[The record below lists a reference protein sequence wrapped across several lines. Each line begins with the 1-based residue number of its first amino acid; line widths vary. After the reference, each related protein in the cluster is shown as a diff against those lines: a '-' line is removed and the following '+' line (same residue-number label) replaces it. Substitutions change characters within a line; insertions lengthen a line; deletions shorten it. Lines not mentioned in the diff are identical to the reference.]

1 MNIAILD
8 DYQDCVRQLD
18 CFSLLNGHQVQV
30 LNQTYTDAAQL
41 AAQLQDVEA
50 LVLIRERTRI
60 TDELLAQLPNLKLI
74 SQTGKVS
81 QHLSVD
87 ACTRHGVAVAEGT
100 GSPVAPAELCWGL
113 IMAASRHLPCYSTQ
127 LTQGHW
133 QQNGPLGLG
142 RTLHGLTLGIWGYG
156 KIGQRIA
163 RYGAAFGM
171 TVLVWGS
178 ETSRELARRHGFT
191 AADSKAAFF
200 AGADVLSLHL
210 RLNDA
215 TRCCVTRNDLALM
228 KPDSLFVNISRA
240 ELVEPDAL
248 WRELSTHP
256 GKQAALDVFD
266 NEPATPKNEPLL
278 TLPNV
283 LATPHIGY
291 VERNSYELYFKTAFE
306 NVLAF
311 AAGHPTNLVNSAV
324 LSAARHHNA
333 ATGAD

>member
-8 DYQDCVRQLD
+8 DYQDVVRQLN
-18 CFSLLNGHQVQV
+18 CFSLLQGHQVRI
-30 LNQTYTDAAQL
+30 LNKTYTDTAQL
-41 AAQLQDVEA
+41 AAQLQDVDA

-60 TDELLAQLPNLKLI
+60 NDALLNLLPSLKLV

-81 QHLSVD
+81 QHLDVG

-100 GSPVAPAELCWGL
+100 GSPIAPAELCWSL
-113 IMAASRHLPCYSTQ
+113 IMAASRHLPDYHAQ
-127 LTQGHW
+127 LTQGNW

-163 RYGAAFGM
+163 RYAAAFGM

-178 ETSRELARRHGFT
+178 DTSRELARQHGFT
-191 AADSKAAFF
+191 AADSKASFF
-200 AGADVLSLHL
+200 ASADILSLHL
-210 RLNDA
+210 RLNTA
-215 TRCCVTRNDLALM
+215 TRHCVTQEDLALM

-240 ELVEPDAL
+240 ELVVPGAL
-248 WRELSTHP
+248 WHELRAHP

-266 NEPATPKNEPLL
+266 NEPATSENEPLL

-291 VERNSYELYFKTAFE
+291 VERGSYELYFKTAFE
-306 NVLAF
+306 NVVAF
-311 AAGHPTNLVNSAV
+311 AAGHPTNLVNH
-324 LSAARHHNA
+324 AALADTHSHDTA
-333 ATGAD
+333 AGTK

>member
-8 DYQDCVRQLD
+8 DYQDTVRRLD
-18 CFSLLNGHQVQV
+18 CFSLLNGHQVRI
-30 LNQTYTDAAQL
+30 LNQTYDTAQL
-41 AAQLQDVEA
+41 AAQLQDTEA

-100 GSPVAPAELCWGL
+100 GSPVAPAELCWSL
-113 IMAASRHLPCYSTQ
+113 IMAASRHLPCYSDQ
-127 LTQGHW
+127 LAQGHW
-133 QQNGPLGLG
+133 QQNGTLGLG

-156 KIGQRIA
+156 KIGQLIA

-178 ETSRELARRHGFT
+178 ETSRELARQHGFT

-215 TRCCVTRNDLALM
+215 TRHSVTQADLALM
-228 KPDSLFVNISRA
+228 KLDSLFVNISRA
-240 ELVEPDAL
+240 ELVEPGAL
-248 WRELSTHP
+248 WRELSAHP

-266 NEPATPKNEPLL
+266 NEPATPENEPLL
-278 TLPNV
+278 TLANV

-291 VERNSYELYFKTAFE
+291 VERSSYELYFKTAFE
-306 NVLAF
+306 NVAAF
-311 AAGHPTNLVNSAV
+311 AAGRPANLVNGPALFTS
-324 LSAARHHNA
+324 SRNHA

>member
-8 DYQDCVRQLD
+8 DYQNIVRQLE
-18 CFSLLNGHQVQV
+18 CFSLLNDHQVRV
-30 LNQTYTDAAQL
+30 LNKTYTDAAQL
-41 AAQLQDVEA
+41 AAQLQDIDT

-60 TDELLAQLPNLKLI
+60 TDELLSQLPTLKLI

-87 ACTRHGVAVAEGT
+87 ACTQHGVAVAEGA
-100 GSPVAPAELCWGL
+100 GSPIAPAELCWSL
-113 IMAASRHLPCYSTQ
+113 IMAASRHLPQYCTQ
-127 LTQGHW
+127 LAQGHW
-133 QQNGPLGLG
+133 QQNGTRGLG

-171 TVLVWGS
+171 MVLVWGS

-215 TRCCVTRNDLALM
+215 TRHSVTQPDLALM
-228 KPDSLFVNISRA
+228 KPDALFVNISRA
-240 ELVEPDAL
+240 ELVEPGAL
-248 WRELSTHP
+248 WRELSVHP

-266 NEPATPKNEPLL
+266 NEPATPENEPLL
-278 TLPNV
+278 ALPNV

-291 VERNSYELYFKTAFE
+291 VEHSSYELYFKTAFE
-306 NVLAF
+306 NVAAF
-311 AAGHPTNLVNSAV
+311 AAGRPTNLVNG
-324 LSAARHHNA
+324 AALFAAHRHDA